1 MDALQLVKMVE
12 DKNFTDLKK
21 MQYKYSNESVA
32 EMLEILARGAY
43 GLSPL
48 KDFKGR
54 DIIYLENIA
63 RISSKCSKILLS
75 HRDGAFVCSSGAV
88 GAAEEEIYYS
98 LEIENIDTS
107 RESVR
112 RILAGYAPQDA
123 SEERIYGM
131 KQGMQ
136 FISDYHNEINEEN
149 LYKLYRMTIGNYLEP
164 ENRLPDGS
172 FYRNDA
178 VYVIGG
184 KKTHKGLDSKLLPEY
199 MKALMTFT
207 NTESDINDLA
217 KAAIIHFYIAYIHPY
232 FDGNGRIARL
242 VQLWYLVQRGYPSAI
257 LVSFSALIME
267 SRRLYY
273 KAYTLI
279 EQNAEIS
286 GIVDVTPF
294 VLYFAQN
301 VYNRLSQ
308 TMPGQYTL
316 DEFAN
321 ALLRGDVTEKEH
333 DLWDY
338 ARNRYN
344 GQWFSTKELEKDYG
358 KAAYGTIRTFVQK
371 FNAMGLMECRNY
383 SNRPKYRIR

>member
-21 MQYKYSNESVA
+21 MRYKYSNESVA
-32 EMLEILARGAY
+32 EMLGILTRGAY

-54 DIIYLENIA
+54 EMIYFENIA
-63 RISSKCSKILLS
+63 RISSKCAKILLA
-75 HRDGAFVCSSGAV
+75 HGDGTDVCSSGA
-88 GAAEEEIYYS
+88 AEDEIFYS

-112 RILAGYAPQDA
+112 RILAGYAPEDA

-131 KQGMQ
+131 KLGMR
-136 FISDYHNEINEEN
+136 FIADYHNEINEEN
-149 LYKLYRMTIGNYLEP
+149 LYKLYQMAIGNYLEQ
-164 ENRLPDGS
+164 ENRLQGGS
-172 FYRNDA
+172 FYRNDD

-199 MKALMTFT
+199 MRSLMAFI
-207 NTESDINDLA
+207 NTESDIDDLA
-217 KAAIIHFYIAYIHPY
+217 KAAVIHFYIAYIHPY

-242 VQLWYLVQRGYPSAI
+242 LQLWYLVQRGYPSAM

-267 SRRLYY
+267 SRQLYY
-273 KAYTLI
+273 KAYSLI

-286 GIVDVTPF
+286 GIVDATPF

-301 VYNRLSQ
+301 VYNRISEA
-308 TMPGQYTL
+308 MPGQYTL

-321 ALLRGDVTEKEH
+321 ALLRGDVTQKEH

-338 ARNRYN
+338 ARNHYN
-344 GQWFSTKELEKDYG
+344 GRWFSTKELEKDYG

-371 FNAMGLMECRNY
+371 FDAMGLLECRNY

>member
-54 DIIYLENIA
+54 EMIYLENIA
-63 RISSKCSKILLS
+63 RISSKCAKILLA
-75 HRDGAFVCSSGAV
+75 HGDGTDVCSSGT
-88 GAAEEEIYYS
+88 AENEIYYS

-107 RESVR
+107 KESVR

-149 LYKLYRMTIGNYLEP
+149 LYKLYQMAIGNYLEH
-164 ENRLPDGS
+164 ENCLQGGS
-172 FYRNDA
+172 FYRNDD
-178 VYVIGG
+178 VYVVGG

-199 MKALMTFT
+199 MKALMIFI
-207 NTESDINDLA
+207 NTESDIDDLA
-217 KAAIIHFYIAYIHPY
+217 KAAVIHFYIAYIHPY

-242 VQLWYLVQRGYPSAI
+242 VQLWYLVQRGYPSAM

-286 GIVDVTPF
+286 GIADVTPF

-301 VYNRLSQ
+301 VYNRISEA
-308 TMPGQYTL
+308 MPGQYTM

-333 DLWDY
+333 ALWDY
-338 ARNRYN
+338 AKNHYN

>member
-1 MDALQLVKMVE
+1 MDALQLVKMVG
-12 DKNFTDLKK
+12 DKSFTDLKK

-32 EMLEILARGAY
+32 EMIEILARGAY
-43 GLSPL
+43 RLSPL

-54 DIIYLENIA
+54 EMIYLENIA
-63 RISSKCSKILLS
+63 RISSKCAKILLA
-75 HRDGAFVCSSGAV
+75 HGDGTNVCSSGA
-88 GAAEEEIYYS
+88 AEDEIYYS

-149 LYKLYRMTIGNYLEP
+149 LYRLYQMTIGKYLEP
-164 ENRLPDGS
+164 GNRLPDGS

-178 VYVIGG
+178 VYVIDG

-199 MKALMTFT
+199 MRALMAFI
-207 NTESDINDLA
+207 NTESDIDDLA
-217 KAAIIHFYIAYIHPY
+217 KAAVIHFYIAYIHPY

-242 VQLWYLVQRGYPSAI
+242 MQLWYLVQRGYPSAM

-267 SRRLYY
+267 SRKLYY
-273 KAYTLI
+273 KAYSLI
-279 EQNAEIS
+279 EQNIEIS
-286 GIVDVTPF
+286 GIADVTPF
-294 VLYFAQN
+294 VLYYAQN
-301 VYNRLSQ
+301 VYNRIYEAM
-308 TMPGQYTL
+308 TGQYTM

-333 DLWDY
+333 ALWDY
-338 ARNRYN
+338 AKNHYN
-344 GQWFSTKELEKDYG
+344 GRWFSTKELEKDYG

-371 FNAMGLMECRNY
+371 FDAMGILECRNY

>member
-12 DKNFTDLKK
+12 DKSFTDLKR
-21 MQYKYSNESVA
+21 MQYKYPKEDVR

-54 DIIYLENIA
+54 EIIYLENIA

-75 HRDGAFVCSSGAV
+75 HSDGAFVCSSGAV

-112 RILAGYAPQDA
+112 RILAGYAPKDA

-199 MKALMTFT
+199 MKALMTFI
-207 NTESDINDLA
+207 NTESDIDDLA

-242 VQLWYLVQRGYPSAI
+242 VQLWYLVQRGYPSAM

-308 TMPGQYTL
+308 VMPGQYTL

-321 ALLRGDVTEKEH
+321 ALMRGDVTEKEH

>member
-12 DKNFTDLKK
+12 DKSFTDLKR
-21 MQYKYSNESVA
+21 MQYKYPKEDVR

-54 DIIYLENIA
+54 EIIYLENIA

-75 HRDGAFVCSSGAV
+75 HSDGAFVCSSGAV
-88 GAAEEEIYYS
+88 GAVEEEIYYS

-112 RILAGYAPQDA
+112 RILAGYAPKDA

-178 VYVIGG
+178 VYVVGG

-199 MKALMTFT
+199 MKALMTFI
-207 NTESDINDLA
+207 NTESDIDDLA

-242 VQLWYLVQRGYPSAI
+242 VQLWYLVQRGYPSAM

-308 TMPGQYTL
+308 VMPGQYTL

>member
-12 DKNFTDLKK
+12 DKSFTDLKR
-21 MQYKYSNESVA
+21 MQYKYPKEDVR

-54 DIIYLENIA
+54 EMIYFENIA
-63 RISSKCSKILLS
+63 RISSKCAKILLA
-75 HRDGAFVCSSGAV
+75 HGDGTDVCSSS
-88 GAAEEEIYYS
+88 AAEDEIYYS
-98 LEIENIDTS
+98 LGIENIDTS

-149 LYKLYRMTIGNYLEP
+149 LYRLYQMTIGNYLEP
-164 ENRLPDGS
+164 GNRLPDDS
-172 FYRNDA
+172 FYRNDD

-184 KKTHKGLDSKLLPEY
+184 KKTHKGLDSKLIPEY
-199 MKALMTFT
+199 MRVLMAFI
-207 NTESDINDLA
+207 NTESDIDDLA
-217 KAAIIHFYIAYIHPY
+217 KAAVIHFYIAYIHPY

-242 VQLWYLVQRGYPSAI
+242 MQLWYLVQRGYPSAM

-267 SRRLYY
+267 SRKLYY
-273 KAYTLI
+273 KAYSLI
-279 EQNAEIS
+279 EQNIEIS
-286 GIVDVTPF
+286 GIADATPF
-294 VLYFAQN
+294 VLYYAQN
-301 VYNRLSQ
+301 VYNRISEA
-308 TMPGQYTL
+308 MPGQYTM

-333 DLWDY
+333 ALWDY
-338 ARNRYN
+338 AKNHYN

-371 FNAMGLMECRNY
+371 FDAMGLLECRNY

>member
-54 DIIYLENIA
+54 EIIYLENIA

-75 HRDGAFVCSSGAV
+75 HRDGAFVCSRGAV

-112 RILAGYAPQDA
+112 RILAGYAPEDA

-199 MKALMTFT
+199 MKALMIFI
-207 NTESDINDLA
+207 NTESDIDDLA

-242 VQLWYLVQRGYPSAI
+242 VQLWYLVQRGYPSAM

-308 TMPGQYTL
+308 AMPGQYTM

-344 GQWFSTKELEKDYG
+344 EQWFSTKELEKDYG

>member
-12 DKNFTDLKK
+12 DKSFTDLKK
-21 MQYKYSNESVA
+21 MQYKYSNESVE

-54 DIIYLENIA
+54 EMIYFENIA
-63 RISSKCSKILLS
+63 RISSKCAKILLA
-75 HRDGAFVCSSGAV
+75 HGDGTDVCSSGA
-88 GAAEEEIYYS
+88 AEDEIYYS

-149 LYKLYRMTIGNYLEP
+149 LYRLYQMTIGNYLEP
-164 ENRLPDGS
+164 GNRLPDDS
-172 FYRNDA
+172 FYRNDD

-184 KKTHKGLDSKLLPEY
+184 KKTHKGLDSKLIPEY
-199 MKALMTFT
+199 MRALMAFI
-207 NTESDINDLA
+207 NTESDIDDLA
-217 KAAIIHFYIAYIHPY
+217 KAAVIHFYIAYIHPY

-242 VQLWYLVQRGYPSAI
+242 MQLWYLVQRGYPSAM

-267 SRRLYY
+267 SRKLYY
-273 KAYTLI
+273 KAYSLI
-279 EQNAEIS
+279 EQNIEIS
-286 GIVDVTPF
+286 GIADVTPF
-294 VLYFAQN
+294 VLYYAQN
-301 VYNRLSQ
+301 VYNRISEA
-308 TMPGQYTL
+308 MPGQYTM

-333 DLWDY
+333 ALWDY
-338 ARNRYN
+338 AKNHYN

-371 FNAMGLMECRNY
+371 FDAMGLLECRNY

>member
-12 DKNFTDLKK
+12 DKSFTDLKR
-21 MQYKYSNESVA
+21 MQYKYPKDDVR

-54 DIIYLENIA
+54 EMIYLDNIA
-63 RISSKCSKILLS
+63 HISSKCSKILLS
-75 HRDGAFVCSSGAV
+75 HSDGAFVCSSGAV

-112 RILAGYAPQDA
+112 RILAGYAPEDA

-184 KKTHKGLDSKLLPEY
+184 KKTHKGLDSKLLPDY
-199 MKALMTFT
+199 MKALMIFI
-207 NTESDINDLA
+207 NTESDIDDLA

-242 VQLWYLVQRGYPSAI
+242 VQLWYLVQRGYPSAM

-267 SRRLYY
+267 SRQLYY

-286 GIVDVTPF
+286 GIVDATPF

-308 TMPGQYTL
+308 VMPGQYTM

-338 ARNRYN
+338 VRNRYN

>member
-54 DIIYLENIA
+54 EMIYLENIA
-63 RISSKCSKILLS
+63 RISSKCAKILLA
-75 HRDGAFVCSSGAV
+75 HGDGTDVCSSGA
-88 GAAEEEIYYS
+88 AENEIYYS

-149 LYKLYRMTIGNYLEP
+149 LYKLYQMAIGNYLEH
-164 ENRLPDGS
+164 ENCLQGGS
-172 FYRNDA
+172 FYRNDD
-178 VYVIGG
+178 VYVVGG
-184 KKTHKGLDSKLLPEY
+184 RKTHRGLDSKLLPEY
-199 MKALMTFT
+199 MKALMVFI
-207 NTESDINDLA
+207 NTESDIDDLA

-242 VQLWYLVQRGYPSAI
+242 VQLWYLVQRGYPSAM

-286 GIVDVTPF
+286 EIVDVTPF

-301 VYNRLSQ
+301 VYNHISEA
-308 TMPGQYTL
+308 MPGQYTM

>member
-12 DKNFTDLKK
+12 DKSFTDLKR
-21 MQYKYSNESVA
+21 MQYKYPKEDVR

-54 DIIYLENIA
+54 EIIYLENIA

-75 HRDGAFVCSSGAV
+75 HSDGAFVCSSGAV

-112 RILAGYAPQDA
+112 RILAGYAPKDA

-199 MKALMTFT
+199 MKALMTFI
-207 NTESDINDLA
+207 NTESDIDDLA

-242 VQLWYLVQRGYPSAI
+242 VQLWYLVQRGYPSAM

-308 TMPGQYTL
+308 VMPGQYTL

>member
-1 MDALQLVKMVE
+1 
-12 DKNFTDLKK
+12 
-21 MQYKYSNESVA
+21 
-32 EMLEILARGAY
+32 
-43 GLSPL
+43 

-54 DIIYLENIA
+54 EMIYFENIA
-63 RISSKCSKILLS
+63 RISSKCAKILLA
-75 HRDGAFVCSSGAV
+75 HGDGTDVCSSGA
-88 GAAEEEIYYS
+88 AEDEIFYS

-131 KQGMQ
+131 KLGMR
-136 FISDYHNEINEEN
+136 FIADYQNEINEEN
-149 LYKLYRMTIGNYLEP
+149 LYKLYQMAVGNYLEQ
-164 ENRLPDGS
+164 ENRLQGGS
-172 FYRNDA
+172 FYRNDD
-178 VYVIGG
+178 VYVVGG

-199 MKALMTFT
+199 MRSLMDFI
-207 NTESDINDLA
+207 NTESDIDDLA
-217 KAAIIHFYIAYIHPY
+217 KAAVIHFYIAYIHPY

-242 VQLWYLVQRGYPSAI
+242 MQLWYLVQRGYPSAM

-267 SRRLYY
+267 SRKLYY
-273 KAYTLI
+273 KAYSLV

-286 GIVDVTPF
+286 GIVDATPF

-301 VYNRLSQ
+301 VYNRIPEA
-308 TMPGQYTL
+308 MPSQYTM

-321 ALLRGDVTEKEH
+321 ALLRGDVTKKEH

-338 ARNRYN
+338 AKNHYN
-344 GQWFSTKELEKDYG
+344 GRWFSTKELEKDYG

-371 FNAMGLMECRNY
+371 FDAMGLLECRNY

>member
-12 DKNFTDLKK
+12 DKSFTDLKR
-21 MQYKYSNESVA
+21 MQYKYPKEDVR

-54 DIIYLENIA
+54 EMIYLDNIA

-75 HRDGAFVCSSGAV
+75 HSDGAFVCSSGAV

-112 RILAGYAPQDA
+112 RILAGYAPEDA

-184 KKTHKGLDSKLLPEY
+184 KKTHKGLDSKLLPDY
-199 MKALMTFT
+199 MKALMIFI
-207 NTESDINDLA
+207 NTESDIDDLA

-242 VQLWYLVQRGYPSAI
+242 VQLWYLVQRGYPSAM

-267 SRRLYY
+267 SRQLYY

-308 TMPGQYTL
+308 AMPGQYTM

-338 ARNRYN
+338 VRNRYN

>member
-12 DKNFTDLKK
+12 DKSFTDLKR
-21 MQYKYSNESVA
+21 MQYKYPKEDVR

-54 DIIYLENIA
+54 EVIYLENIA

-75 HRDGAFVCSSGAV
+75 HSDGAFVCSSGAV

-112 RILAGYAPQDA
+112 RILAGYAPKDA

-199 MKALMTFT
+199 MKALMTFI
-207 NTESDINDLA
+207 NTESDIDDLA

-242 VQLWYLVQRGYPSAI
+242 VQLWYLVQRGYPSAM

-308 TMPGQYTL
+308 VMPGQYTL